1 MAAAPPSASFFGI
14 REEDLRNQMQQQ
26 QQQQQRSLS
35 TTTSSAAAAAPP
47 PAPPP
52 KKKRNQPGTPNP
64 DAEVIALSPKTL
76 MATNRFICE
85 VCNKGFQ
92 REQNL
97 QLHRR
102 GHNLPWKLRQ
112 KSTKEVR
119 QRVYLC
125 PEPTCVHH
133 DPSRALGDLTGIKK
147 HFCRKHGEKKWKCDK
162 CSKRYAVQSDLKAHS
177 KVCGTR
183 EYRCDCGT
191 LFSRRDSF
199 ITHRAFC
206 DALAQE
212 SARLPTGLNTGMGS
226 HSFGSSS
233 MGLGQSQV
241 TTQISPLQ
249 EQSHASG
256 DLLRLGGGGCAVQL
270 DHLIPHQNPPSSYHP
285 PQPDASSA
293 FFLSQEF
300 QEPQP
305 HHGFLQ
311 SKPFHGLVQ
320 LPDLHNSATGSSSP
334 AATTA
339 ATGLF
344 NISAYSSN
352 RTTSNLNS
360 INSHLLMPD
369 QFSNSVGSGT
379 KPAALFVGNMVGDQM
394 SSGGVSSLYNS
405 SVQKEQVLPQMS
417 ATALLQKAAQMG
429 ATTSS
434 SGSTM
439 LRAYGN
445 LPSRNSSK
453 GGDFRVGYGDGNGG
467 QSMRI
472 QMENETH
479 LQDLMNSL
487 AHGGVGVFGGGPGG
501 GGGAFGGVAPAAGTS
516 TKLYSVGSTL
526 ISATWTQRPSCVIA
540 CRWVAAWEG
549 QIG

>member
-1 MAAAPPSASFFGI
+1 
-14 REEDLRNQMQQQ
+14 
-26 QQQQQRSLS
+26 
-35 TTTSSAAAAAPP
+35 
-47 PAPPP
+47 
-52 KKKRNQPGTPNP
+52 
-64 DAEVIALSPKTL
+64 
-76 MATNRFICE
+76 
-85 VCNKGFQ
+85 
-92 REQNL
+92 
-97 QLHRR
+97 
-102 GHNLPWKLRQ
+102 
-112 KSTKEVR
+112 
-119 QRVYLC
+119 
-125 PEPTCVHH
+125 
-133 DPSRALGDLTGIKK
+133 
-147 HFCRKHGEKKWKCDK
+147 
-162 CSKRYAVQSDLKAHS
+162 
-177 KVCGTR
+177 
-183 EYRCDCGT
+183 
-191 LFSRRDSF
+191 
-199 ITHRAFC
+199 
-206 DALAQE
+206 
-212 SARLPTGLNTGMGS
+212 
-226 HSFGSSS
+226 

-241 TTQISPLQ
+241 TPQISPLQ

-256 DLLRLGGGGCAVQL
+256 DLLRLGGGHSAVQL
-270 DHLIPHQNPPSSYHP
+270 EHLIPHQNPPSSYHP
-285 PQPDASSA
+285 PQADASSA
-293 FFLSQEF
+293 FFLGQEF

-305 HHGFLQ
+305 HHSFLQ

-320 LPDLHNSATGSSSP
+320 LPDLHNGATGSSSP

-344 NISAYSSN
+344 NLGAFSNN
-352 RTTSNLNS
+352 RTASNLNS

-394 SSGGVSSLYNS
+394 SSGGVPSLYNS

-445 LPSRNSSK
+445 PPSRNSSK

-501 GGGAFGGVAPAAGTS
+501 GGAFGGSCTGGGHEHEAVFGGFYPNLCNMDAAS
-516 TKLYSVGSTL
+516 KLRNSMSMGGSMGGSDRLTRDFLGVGSMVRSMGSEVSQRDPHHPVD
-526 ISATWTQRPSCVIA
+526 ISSEMKSPPASRSFSGGNLQ
-540 CRWVAAWEG
+540 
-549 QIG
+549 